1 MRDDEDEKLA
11 AWRRKRA
18 ERIKRQQIEEKSQNV
33 FASQSD
39 PGDQQD
45 EEIVASKRR
54 RLEQQ
59 EILTQNPALLGRRKQ
74 VLDQLRKDNDP
85 THVDDD
91 PSSMMP
97 PPIEP
102 RGRFQES
109 SQQQQEPNE
118 IATMPPVI
126 QPAEPSLFEK
136 AAALH
141 ETMTTA
147 DREEAHRKAEETRI
161 MKEAS
166 KVQTNALQGAK
177 ELAKGVAYDK
187 PMPSTWTI
195 PRAILKQDWEKIRN
209 EWHMIVE
216 GEDVP
221 PPLTR
226 FVDMKLPQT
235 ILDHLRNKGIKKPTP
250 IQIQGLPVALAGRDM
265 VGIAFTGS
273 GTW

>member
-18 ERIKRQQIEEKSQNV
+18 ERIKRQQIEEKSQTV

-109 SQQQQEPNE
+109 SQHQQEPNE